1 MKVREIGSIYY
12 HMYGNSRTYK
22 PRAKNSSN
30 FAEILDEKIMAN
42 RSSDDMPNSRGQIP
56 VLIGGV
62 RIARGALR

>member
-12 HMYGNSRTYK
+12 HVYGNSRTYK
-22 PRAKNSSN
+22 PRAKDSNN
-30 FAEILDEKIMAN
+30 FAEILDEKLTAN
-42 RSSDDMPNSRGQIP
+42 RSSETIQESRGQIP

>member
-12 HMYGNSRTYK
+12 HMYGSNRTYK
-22 PRAKNSSN
+22 PRAKSSSN
-30 FAEILDEKIMAN
+30 FAEILDEKLMAN
-42 RSSDDMPNSRGQIP
+42 RSFEDTPDSRGQIP